1 MRLTSLARHIF
12 IVGASIALLTLS
24 LTAALAQIVVVGGKN
39 FTEQLLMAEMT
50 TQLLTSKGF
59 QVERRTGYDTTRVRQ
74 AQEAGVVDLY
84 WEYTGTSLREFNKV
98 TEQLSP
104 AETYARVK
112 RLDAEKGLVWLKP
125 SRINN
130 SYALAMRR
138 ADAAEKGIATISDL
152 AAKVLQGARVIFA
165 SNSEFYERSDGLRPL
180 EQAYGF
186 HFGGPDRVV
195 RLDTDRVYQV
205 LRDVRFID
213 VGLVFATDGRI
224 PAYDLVVLKDDKE
237 FFPHYGMAP
246 VVRQQTLERHPN
258 LAMHLERLCA
268 ILDDEVMAGLN
279 RRADVDSVRI
289 PKVASDFLRSH
300 GLI

>member
-1 MRLTSLARHIF
+1 MSLARHIF
-12 IVGASIALLTLS
+12 IVGASIALLALS

-50 TQLLTSKGF
+50 TQLLTSNGF

-74 AQEAGVVDLY
+74 AQEAGVLDLY

-138 ADAAEKGIATISDL
+138 ADAAERGIATISDL
-152 AAKVLQGARVIFA
+152 AAKVLQGERVIFA

-186 HFGGPDRVV
+186 YFGGLTGSSAWIQIAFTRC
-195 RLDTDRVYQV
+195 
-205 LRDVRFID
+205 F
-213 VGLVFATDGRI
+213 GMS
-224 PAYDLVVLKDDKE
+224 DLS
-237 FFPHYGMAP
+237 
-246 VVRQQTLERHPN
+246 TLAWCLP
-258 LAMHLERLCA
+258 L
-268 ILDDEVMAGLN
+268 MAGSQLTTC
-279 RRADVDSVRI
+279 S
-289 PKVASDFLRSH
+289 S
-300 GLI
+300 

>member
-1 MRLTSLARHIF
+1 MSLARHIF
-12 IVGASIALLTLS
+12 IVGASIALLALS

-50 TQLLTSKGF
+50 TQLLTSNGF

-138 ADAAEKGIATISDL
+138 ADAAERGIATISDL
-152 AAKVLQGARVIFA
+152 AA
-165 SNSEFYERSDGLRPL
+165 NSLSSFRTS
-180 EQAYGF
+180 
-186 HFGGPDRVV
+186 
-195 RLDTDRVYQV
+195 
-205 LRDVRFID
+205 
-213 VGLVFATDGRI
+213 
-224 PAYDLVVLKDDKE
+224 K
-237 FFPHYGMAP
+237 
-246 VVRQQTLERHPN
+246 
-258 LAMHLERLCA
+258 
-268 ILDDEVMAGLN
+268 
-279 RRADVDSVRI
+279 S
-289 PKVASDFLRSH
+289 
-300 GLI
+300 

>member
-1 MRLTSLARHIF
+1 
-12 IVGASIALLTLS
+12 
-24 LTAALAQIVVVGGKN
+24 
-39 FTEQLLMAEMT
+39 
-50 TQLLTSKGF
+50 
-59 QVERRTGYDTTRVRQ
+59 
-74 AQEAGVVDLY
+74 
-84 WEYTGTSLREFNKV
+84 
-98 TEQLSP
+98 
-104 AETYARVK
+104 
-112 RLDAEKGLVWLKP
+112 
-125 SRINN
+125 
-130 SYALAMRR
+130 
-138 ADAAEKGIATISDL
+138 
-152 AAKVLQGARVIFA
+152 
-165 SNSEFYERSDGLRPL
+165 L

-224 PAYDLVVLKDDKE
+224 PAYDLLVLKDDKE
-237 FFPHYGMAP
+237 FFPYYGMAP
-246 VVRQQTLERHPN
+246 VVRQQTLERHPD

-279 RRADVDSVRI
+279 RRVDVDSVRI